1 MSELELKFRVSPAA
15 SERLRKALIERGAV
29 PLRLRA
35 RYYDTADARLAMA
48 GVSWRLR
55 QEGHRWVQTVK
66 SAGTSQLHRL
76 EHEVDVEPRGR
87 RAPLLD
93 PSLHQATAAGAL
105 LMQALAGTSP
115 ADWIQVQAT
124 DIERLHGILASDGGS
139 EIDAALDIGK
149 VTAGGR
155 QAAIAELELEYV
167 SGPVSGLFEVAR
179 EWLGEGMWLSTLSKS
194 GRARRLG
201 HVGPVPAV
209 KAHAPAL
216 DGECN
221 AADIVRAALRAAL
234 DQILV
239 NATEL
244 AEGSFDDE
252 HVHQVR
258 VGLRRLRVV
267 LNELAGLAPSIDPA
281 WDLQLSAAQGRLGEQ
296 RDDVAVADALE
307 PALKAI
313 DAPVTRWIASA
324 DEDVGAII
332 RQPLLQAT
340 LVAVIGLAYAE
351 DESFAPLSPVEARAY
366 IKHRLQRLH
375 RRVVRDG
382 LRFES
387 LDRLSQHRVRKRL
400 KRLRYLAE
408 FAAALWPDKVV
419 ERYLDRL
426 SPAQDALGEHHDAVV
441 GVAKFRRDA
450 TVEPGAWFAAGYL
463 EARLT
468 QTARRARKSI
478 EPIDEAVRFW
488 KGQSR

>member
-15 SERLRKALIERGAV
+15 SERLRRALIERGAV
-29 PLRLRA
+29 PVRMRA
-35 RYYDTADARLAMA
+35 RYYDTADGRLASA

-55 QEGHRWVQTVK
+55 QEGDRWVQTLK
-66 SAGTSQLHRL
+66 SAGSSQLHRL
-76 EHEVDVEPRGR
+76 EHEVVVQPRGR

-93 PSLHQATAAGAL
+93 PRLHQPAPAGAL
-105 LMQALAGTSP
+105 LLQALAGTVP

-124 DIERLHGILASDGGS
+124 DIERLHGILVSDGGT
-139 EIDAALDIGK
+139 EVDAALDIGR
-149 VTAGGR
+149 VTASGR
-155 QAAIAELELEYV
+155 QAAIAEFELEYV
-167 SGPVSGLFEVAR
+167 SGPGAGLFEIAA

-201 HVGPVPAV
+201 QVGPVLAV
-209 KAHAPAL
+209 KAHPPL
-216 DGECN
+216 IDGESN
-221 AADIVRAALRAAL
+221 AAAIMRAALRAAL
-234 DQILV
+234 DQVLD

-244 AEGSFDDE
+244 ADGAFDDE
-252 HVHQVR
+252 HVHQTR
-258 VGLRRLRVV
+258 VGLRRLRVA
-267 LNELAGLAPSIDPA
+267 LRELAGLAPAIDPA
-281 WDLQLSAAQGRLGEQ
+281 WDVQLSATQGRLGEQ
-296 RDDVAVADALE
+296 RDDVAVADALQPLLE
-307 PALKAI
+307 AA
-313 DAPVTRWIASA
+313 DAPVKRWLAA
-324 DEDVGAII
+324 APEDVGAIV
-332 RQPLLQAT
+332 RQPMLQAT
-340 LVAVIGLAYAE
+340 LVAVIGLAYAD
-351 DESFAPLSPVEARAY
+351 DEAFAPLSPAEARAF

-387 LDRLSQHRVRKRL
+387 LDHASQHRVRKRL

-408 FAAALWPDKVV
+408 FVASLWPDKTV

-450 TVEPGAWFAAGYL
+450 VVEPAAWFAAGFL
-463 EARLT
+463 EARLV

-478 EPIDEAVRFW
+478 EPIDECTRFW